1 MNSRKDIVR
10 CSWVSNDPLY
20 VQYHDEE
27 WGIPEYNSQKLFQM
41 LCLEGQQAGL
51 SWITILKK
59 RQNYNELFHNFD
71 PYKIILLKETDVQDL
86 LTNTGIVRHKG
97 KIEAIINNARCYI
110 EMKNRGVDFS
120 DFIWNFVGNK
130 PIINNWK
137 SIQEV
142 PSETE
147 ISKNLS
153 SSLRKQGFKY
163 VGSTIC
169 YAYMQAC
176 GLVND
181 HIVDCIYR
189 NKT

>member
-1 MNSRKDIVR
+1 MESRKDIVR

-20 VQYHDEE
+20 VEYHDEE
-27 WGIPEYNSQKLFQM
+27 WGIPVYNNQKLFQM

-59 RQNYNELFHNFD
+59 RQKYNELFHDFD
-71 PYKIILLKETDVQDL
+71 PYKIILLKETDIQTF

-110 EMKNRGVDFS
+110 EMQEKGVDFS
-120 DFIWNFVGNK
+120 DFIWKFVDDK
-130 PIINNWK
+130 PIINNWNL
-137 SIQEV
+137 IQEV

-153 SSLRKQGFKY
+153 NSLKKQGFKY

-169 YAYMQAC
+169 YSFMQAC

-181 HIVDCIYR
+181 HIVNCICR